1 MRRLPRAGRRGERRR
16 RQRRLTRDVR
26 ARRCRA
32 GERPPRAGR
41 RGVACYISRR
51 FPGRAVARAP
61 PPFRHRSADASMKI
75 HEYQGKEILARF
87 GIPVPRGYPAF
98 SVREATEAAQKLG
111 GSVWV
116 VKAQIHAGGRGKGGG
131 VKLARSRGRSRHA
144 RRPDPRHAA
153 RHPPDRARRGRRCAA
168 SSIEEGADIKKEY
181 YVAVLTDRAT
191 QKVAM
196 MGSSEGGMD
205 IEKVAHDTP
214 EKIVRVF
221 IDPIDGMGDAAAAR
235 ARRRHRHPEGSPGA
249 GDRRAE
255 EALRL
260 LHGDRRVAG
269 RDQPADPRGRQERRA
284 DAHQGARREVQLR
297 LERDLPPPRDRRLP
311 RPRRG
316 RPGRDRG
323 EQVRPRLH
331 PARRQH
337 RLPRQR
343 RRPGDGDDGHD
354 QAVRR
359 RAGEL
364 PRRRR
369 RRLGREGHRGVQDH
383 AAATRR

>member
-1 MRRLPRAGRRGERRR
+1 MPASASPCRAAIPRSASAKRPRRR
-16 RQRRLTRDVR
+16 KSSAARSGSSRRRSTPAAAARAAASSWR
-26 ARRCRA
+26 ARR
-32 GERPPRAGR
+32 P
-41 RGVACYISRR
+41 
-51 FPGRAVARAP
+51 
-61 PPFRHRSADASMKI
+61 
-75 HEYQGKEILARF
+75 
-87 GIPVPRGYPAF
+87 
-98 SVREATEAAQKLG
+98 
-111 GSVWV
+111 
-116 VKAQIHAGGRGKGGG
+116 
-131 VKLARSRGRSRHA
+131 RSRQLAGQILGMQLVTHQTGPQGQKV
-144 RRPDPRHAA
+144 RRLL
-153 RHPPDRARRGRRCAA
+153 
-168 SSIEEGADIKKEY
+168 IEEGADIKKEY

-214 EKIVRVF
+214 EKILKVF
-221 IDPIDGMGDAAAAR
+221 VDPIDGPG
-235 ARRRHRHPEGSPGA
+235 RRRRPPSSPPA
-249 GDRRAE
+249 SASRRKPRPQAIDVLQ

-260 LHGDRRVAG
+260 LHGNRRLAG
-269 RDQPADPRGRQERRA
+269 RDQSADPRGRQERRA
-284 DAHQGARREVQLR
+284 DDDQGARRQVQLR
-297 LERDLPPPRDRRLP
+297 LERDLPPSRDRRLP

-337 RLPRQR
+337 RLPGQR

-359 RAGEL
+359 LAGEL

-383 AAATRR
+383 ARRTRR